1 MKTEVKKLPKSI
13 LELTIEETAENISKY
28 RKKVLENISKNAQIK

>member
-28 RKKVLENISKNAQIK
+28 RKKVLENIGKNAQIK